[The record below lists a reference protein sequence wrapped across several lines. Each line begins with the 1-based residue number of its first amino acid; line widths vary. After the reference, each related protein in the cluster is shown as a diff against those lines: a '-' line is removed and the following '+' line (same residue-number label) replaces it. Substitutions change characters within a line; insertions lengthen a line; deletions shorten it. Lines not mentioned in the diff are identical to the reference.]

1 MNLSRND
8 QALVEPNISP
18 TYDTTRL
25 RIIRGRILRMVV
37 VVAKFVGKDFIGAWR
52 RATNATASKHSHHS
66 PFVF

>member
-37 VVAKFVGKDFIGAWR
+37 VVAKFVGKDFIGA
-52 RATNATASKHSHHS
+52 
-66 PFVF
+66 